1 MKYLL
6 FVFLLFL
13 SMCQS
18 SDEKVIQ
25 LMKEKFPL
33 TYEKIEKNA
42 REKYGESRDLSSQIL
57 EQCKA
62 FTVVQYLLENPE
74 KCGTDKESFFIFF
87 SLAIIQNSL
96 DENFSPVESFKCI
109 KEAKTTDEK
118 CACLNVNWIGVF
130 NTLMEE
136 IKTFNELKDFYPKGK
151 PFDPEKTKSTLFI

>member
-57 EQCKA
+57 KQCKA
-62 FTVVQYLLENPE
+62 FTLVKIYLKIPKNVEQIKKVFLY
-74 KCGTDKESFFIFF
+74 SF
-87 SLAIIQNSL
+87 LWL
-96 DENFSPVESFKCI
+96 SFKI
-109 KEAKTTDEK
+109 H
-118 CACLNVNWIGVF
+118 
-130 NTLMEE
+130 
-136 IKTFNELKDFYPKGK
+136 
-151 PFDPEKTKSTLFI
+151 